1 MMLDSFQ
8 LQQCEQQARLF
19 ESLDRRN
26 VDAKPFIRA
35 YMNSKA
41 VEGLDAD
48 YDRMQWAG
56 EQYIF
61 EEVMEEAGLK
71 PDPNCER
78 YNTEALFYAGWIYR
92 YWHYM
97 TGESSKEIFRQADEN
112 EILGSYGLHIEANEL
127 AVEDL
132 KNCAK
137 QKREKTPNSPEIQ
150 STLAAIRKAASGK

>member
-1 MMLDSFQ
+1 MHLSHSQ
-8 LQQCEQQARLF
+8 LLLCEQQARLF

-61 EEVMEEAGLK
+61 EEVMDEAGLK
-71 PDPNCER
+71 TDTDCER

-92 YWHYM
+92 FWHYM

-112 EILGSYGLHIEANEL
+112 DILGSYGLHIEANEL

-132 KNCAK
+132 KAAAK
-137 QKREKTPNSPEIQ
+137 GRGTGCS
-150 STLAAIRKAASGK
+150 AAACGTCVRKEPVAQG

>member
-1 MMLDSFQ
+1 MQLDVFQ

-26 VDAKPFIRA
+26 VDARPFIRA

-71 PDPNCER
+71 ADPNCER

-97 TGESSKEIFRQADEN
+97 TGESSKEIFRQADET
-112 EILGSYGLHIEANEL
+112 EILGSYGLHIEASEL

-137 QKREKTPNSPEIQ
+137 QKREKAE
-150 STLAAIRKAASGK
+150 KAK

>member
-35 YMNSKA
+35 DRNSKA

-48 YDRMQWAG
+48 FDRMQWAG

-71 PDPNCER
+71 SDPNCAR
-78 YNTEALFYAGWIYR
+78 YNIEALFYAGWIYR

-97 TGESSKEIFRQADEN
+97 TGESSKEIFRQADED

-132 KNCAK
+132 KAAAK
-137 QKREKTPNSPEIQ
+137 
-150 STLAAIRKAASGK
+150 RK